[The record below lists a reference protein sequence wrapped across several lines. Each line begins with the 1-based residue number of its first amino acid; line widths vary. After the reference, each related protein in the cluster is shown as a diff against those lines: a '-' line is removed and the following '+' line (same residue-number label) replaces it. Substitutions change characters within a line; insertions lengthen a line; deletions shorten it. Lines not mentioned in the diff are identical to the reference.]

1 MARTDSLALATLV
14 LGQGEAKRIPV
25 EVAVEPVEFGSE
37 RYEPVEAEVP
47 ADLDVTRTVGGWA
60 LRLQFTGAVAGPCM
74 RCLGPAEVS
83 VDVDVR
89 EVDQPGGGEEL
100 QSPYIDASELDLG
113 SWAHE
118 SFVLDFP
125 VHVVCREDCRGLCP
139 VCGENLNELPADH
152 AHEPEP
158 DSRWAKLSELKFEE
172 EPG

>member
-1 MARTDSLALATLV
+1 MALPDLLALGTLV

-25 EVAVEPVEFGSE
+25 EVAIEPVEFGSG
-37 RYEPVEAEVP
+37 RYEPVESVVP
-47 ADLDVTRTVGGWA
+47 ADMDVTRTVGGWA

-74 RCLGPAEVS
+74 RCLGPAEVI

-89 EVDQPGGGEEL
+89 EVDQPGGGDEL
-100 QSPYIDASELDLG
+100 QSPYIDASELDLK

-139 VCGENLNELPADH
+139 VCGQDLNDLPADH
-152 AHEPEP
+152 AHESGP
-158 DSRWAKLSELKFEE
+158 DARWAKLSELKLEE
-172 EPG
+172 E